1 MRIAL
6 VSESYGPTISG
17 GEELDMKLQAGCLLQ
32 RGHEITV
39 LAFDEEA
46 NREETIAGIKVVRH
60 RRIDGLTAT
69 AQLLTL
75 LPQVALA
82 MRKWQDR
89 VDLFHVYHPPALP
102 GAGIYKVLG
111 GRRPVVASLEFYAA
125 FCPIGT
131 ALCPDAVCG
140 FSQRVRCLARGRKPA
155 LKPLSVPYAAACPA
169 LFALAR
175 RADRY
180 IALSQVVKELYVAH
194 GYPADRMDVI
204 PNYVERQAVLFT
216 ARVADERSAPNI
228 LYVGALFKA
237 KGVDVLIRAF
247 SRLAEHDTC
256 VRLTIVGGG
265 DQAQPL
271 KELVL
276 QLGLGRRVIFAG
288 WVPHEMV
295 GQYYTTADVFVHPG
309 IWAEPFGRTI
319 LEAMQFQVP
328 LVVSNVGAPPS
339 TVGDAGLVFEP
350 GSVDDLA
357 QKLETV
363 CRDKDLRQ
371 RLSASC
377 PRVLEAYEQ
386 DKVLG
391 RILEL
396 YHQVLGEQ

>member
-6 VSESYGPTISG
+6 ISDSYGPTISG
-17 GEELDMKLQAGCLLQ
+17 GGELDMKLQAGFLLQ

-46 NREETIAGIKVVRH
+46 NREQSIAGVKVVRH

-69 AQLLTL
+69 ARLLTL

-89 VDLFHVYHPPALP
+89 VDLFHVYYPPALP
-102 GAGIYKVLG
+102 GAGTYKILG
-111 GRRPVVASLEFYAA
+111 GRRPVVASLESYAA
-125 FCPIGT
+125 FCPIGS
-131 ALCPDAVCG
+131 ALCPDAICG

-169 LFALAR
+169 LVALAR

-180 IALSQVVKELYVAH
+180 IALSHVVKELYVAH
-194 GYPADRMDVI
+194 GYPADRIDVI
-204 PNYVERQAVLFT
+204 PCCVESQPASFT
-216 ARVADERSAPNI
+216 AGAAHESATVNI
-228 LYVGALFKA
+228 LYAGALLEA

-247 SRLAEHDTC
+247 SRLAEHDTH
-256 VRLTIVGGG
+256 VRLTIVGDGP
-265 DQAQPL
+265 QAEPL
-271 KELVL
+271 KQLALELRA
-276 QLGLGRRVIFAG
+276 GERVSFAG

-295 GQYYTTADVFVHPG
+295 GRYYAAADVFVHPG

-319 LEAMQFQVP
+319 LEAMQFRLP
-328 LVVSNVGAPPS
+328 PVVSNIGAPPG
-339 TVGDAGLVFEP
+339 TIGDAGLVFEP

-363 CRDKDLRQ
+363 CRDTELRQ
-371 RLSASC
+371 RLSANC

-386 DKVLG
+386 DGLLG
-391 RILEL
+391 RILEV
-396 YHQVLGEQ
+396 YHRVMSEQ

>member
-1 MRIAL
+1 M
-6 VSESYGPTISG
+6 
-17 GEELDMKLQAGCLLQ
+17 
-32 RGHEITV
+32 
-39 LAFDEEA
+39 
-46 NREETIAGIKVVRH
+46 KVVRH

-82 MRKWQDR
+82 MRRWQDR
-89 VDLFHVYHPPALP
+89 VDLFHVYYPSALP

-111 GRRPVVASLEFYAA
+111 GRRPVVATLNFYAA

-140 FSQRVRCLARGRKPA
+140 FSQRVRCLTRRRKPA

-180 IALSQVVKELYVAH
+180 IALSQVVKELYVAQ
-194 GYPADRMDVI
+194 GYPASRMDVI
-204 PNYVERQAVLFT
+204 PSYVERQAASFT
-216 ARVADERSAPNI
+216 ARVADERSPLNI
-228 LYVGALFKA
+228 LYVGALFEI

-247 SRLAEHDTC
+247 SRLAEHDTH
-256 VRLTIVGGG
+256 VHLTIVGDGPE
-265 DQAQPL
+265 AEPL

-276 QLGLGRRVIFAG
+276 ELGVGERVSFIG

-295 GQYYTTADVFVHPG
+295 GQYYASADIFVHPG

-319 LEAMQFQVP
+319 LEAMQSRLPV
-328 LVVSNVGAPPS
+328 VVSDVGAPPE
-339 TVGDAGLVFEP
+339 VAGDAGLVFER
-350 GSVDDLA
+350 GNVDDLA

-363 CRDKDLRQ
+363 CRDRELRQ
-371 RLSASC
+371 RLSSNC
-377 PRVLEAYEQ
+377 PEVLQAYDQ

-391 RILEL
+391 RIVEL
-396 YHQVLGEQ
+396 YHRVVSEQ